1 MMAPAPT
8 LTRTQWRPIE
18 LNTYYAQA
26 TAHAL
31 PAVLLSLTIRAM
43 ETTKLSSKGQV
54 VLPKSVRDARGWR
67 EGTEFVIEAV
77 ADGVVLRTK
86 NPFPPTS
93 IDQVAGSLTYKG
105 LPKTQEDFDRG
116 IRAEVARRHRRLRL
130 NRAK

>member
-1 MMAPAPT
+1 
-8 LTRTQWRPIE
+8 
-18 LNTYYAQA
+18 
-26 TAHAL
+26 
-31 PAVLLSLTIRAM
+31 M

-86 NPFPPTS
+86 KLFPPTS
-93 IDQVAGSLTYKG
+93 IDQVAGSLAYKG
-105 LPKTQEDFDRG
+105 PPKTLEDFDRG